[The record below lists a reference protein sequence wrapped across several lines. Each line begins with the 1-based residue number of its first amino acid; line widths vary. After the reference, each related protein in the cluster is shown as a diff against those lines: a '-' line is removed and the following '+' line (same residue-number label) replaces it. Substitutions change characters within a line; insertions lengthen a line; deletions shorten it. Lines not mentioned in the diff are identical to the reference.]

1 VLANLVSVEGLFL
14 LDSTF
19 KLLSHKM
26 EGVRQL
32 WGLVYAG
39 SNPIHEVLTSGYID
53 LPKASPPN
61 IITSEPWKD
70 TNIQIIAPIYC

>member
-1 VLANLVSVEGLFL
+1 
-14 LDSTF
+14 
-19 KLLSHKM
+19 M